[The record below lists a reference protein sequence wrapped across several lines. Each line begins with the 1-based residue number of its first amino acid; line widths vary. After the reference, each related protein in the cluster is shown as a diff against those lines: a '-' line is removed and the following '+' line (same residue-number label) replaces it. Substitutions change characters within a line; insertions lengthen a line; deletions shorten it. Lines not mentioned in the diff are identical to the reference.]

1 VTVTTAKAPRALL
14 ASVWGSYRPE
24 GARDLRYDFLRGF
37 AVLAMVVDH
46 IGGPSWLYAIT
57 GGNRFYTSAAEGF
70 IFLSGLLVGIV
81 YGRIVQRDGLAVGIR
96 KALERAVVLYLL
108 TVGVTFPLL
117 LVSEMLDLPWATGVF
132 LTDPMAVVI
141 GVLTLHR
148 TYYLI
153 DVMVLYTLLLVLA
166 PGALYLLLQGQTRL
180 LLGLSWALWLAFQI
194 APDQAEVPWPIA
206 GNYLFHFSA
215 WQVFFF
221 TGMALGYHRH
231 RIARWF
237 PPARQR
243 LLLVL
248 SGLAFAG
255 LLVLYRLGDSVW
267 QGLAGKNP
275 ALIDPSDLLVLLFGK
290 GDVRPGRVLASIV
303 VFGFLFLLTTVAWRP
318 LSRALGW
325 LLLPLGQNALYAY
338 TAHIVIVV
346 LLAMAFQ
353 PLGQTDRQVRALNTA
368 LQVGAILLIWLLVR
382 YRVFFPSPAHRVRW
396 ALVPATLGMVALVV
410 MPLDPSPTQPGWE
423 APAAQTAASD
433 RRGANAFGT
442 PIPRGAGAPPPPVF
456 TAAQPLPAPRHAASA
471 RAGTST
477 NVLPEYVGP
486 IRGRFVDQVFYSRAL
501 NRDMSYFVYLPSDY
515 DEAGRGYPVL
525 YLLHGASGSAE
536 EWPAYGVVDALDRA
550 ITGHEVEPYIVVL
563 PEGEWGYWVNHADGG
578 ERWGDYL
585 TRDLVTHVDTTYRT
599 LRRPYR
605 RAVGGLSM
613 GGSGALVQAFT
624 HPDVFGVV
632 GAHSPSLR
640 EDNAVVPILGEGAEF
655 AARDPLS
662 LAYTASGLDRFQ
674 IWLDAGEE
682 DPWYPRVVELHEALA
697 TRGIDHELRLWPGE
711 HDGDY
716 WISHIPD
723 YLRFYSHALTNR

>member
-1 VTVTTAKAPRALL
+1 VSVGATTTPRALL
-14 ASVWGSYRPE
+14 ASIWGSYRPE

-46 IGGPSWLYAIT
+46 VGGPSWLYAIT

-70 IFLSGLLVGIV
+70 IFLSGLLVGVV
-81 YGRIVQRDGLAVGIR
+81 YGRIVQRDGLVVGMR

-132 LTDPMAVVI
+132 LTDPLAMVV

-153 DVMVLYTLLLVLA
+153 DVMVLYTLLLAVA
-166 PGALYLLLQGQTRL
+166 PIALYLLLQGQTRL

-221 TGMALGYHRH
+221 TAMALGYHRE
-231 RIARWF
+231 RIAPWF

-248 SGLAFAG
+248 SGIAFAG

-267 QGLAGKNP
+267 QWLAVKNP
-275 ALIDPSDLLVLLFGK
+275 ALVDPNDLLILIFGK
-290 GDVRPGRVLASIV
+290 GDVRPGRVVASLV
-303 VFGFLFLLTTVAWRP
+303 VFGFLYLLTTVAWRP
-318 LSRALGW
+318 LYRALGW
-325 LLLPLGQNALYAY
+325 LFVPLGQNALYAY
-338 TAHIVIVV
+338 TAHIVVVV
-346 LLAMAFQ
+346 LLAIALQ
-353 PLGQTDRQVRALNTA
+353 ALGGIDRQMRALNTG
-368 LQVGAILLIWLLVR
+368 LQVATMLIIWLLVR
-382 YRVFFPSPAHRVRW
+382 YRVAFPRPEHRARW
-396 ALVPATLGMVALVV
+396 ALVPATLGIAALLV
-410 MPLDPSPTQPGWE
+410 MPLDPSPTQPGWD
-423 APAAQTAASD
+423 APAAEAAPGA

-442 PIPRGAGAPPPPVF
+442 PIPRGAGAQPPGYA
-456 TAAQPLPAPRHAASA
+456 AAQPLPEPRRFGAPRTVT
-471 RAGTST
+471 GT
-477 NVLPEYVGP
+477 NALPEYVGP
-486 IRGRFVDQVFYSRAL
+486 IRGRFVDQTFYSRAL
-501 NRDMSYFVYLPSDY
+501 NRDMSYFAYLPPDY
-515 DEAGRGYPVL
+515 DEAGRSYPVL

-536 EWPAYGVVDALDRA
+536 EWPAYGIVDSLDRA
-550 ITGHEVEPYIVVL
+550 ITANEVEPYLLVL
-563 PEGEWGYWVNHADGG
+563 PEGEFSYWINHADDG

-624 HPDVFGVV
+624 QPDVFGVV
-632 GAHSPSLR
+632 GAHSPSLHANN
-640 EDNAVVPILGEGAEF
+640 DLVPILGEGADF

-662 LAYTASGLDRFQ
+662 LAATAPGIDHLQ
-674 IWLDAGEE
+674 IWLDVGEE
-682 DPWYPRVVELHEALA
+682 DPWYPRVVELHEVLA
-697 TRGIDHELRLWPGE
+697 ARGVDHELHVWPGD

-716 WISHIPD
+716 WTSHIPD